1 MPTTNDQRPTLDFSI
16 IGKPTAMIDAAEKT
30 TGAGKYTDD
39 LSVPGMLIG
48 KILHSPYPHARIK
61 QIDTTR
67 AQKVEGVVAVVV
79 GQDAPKTY
87 GILPVGHDEYP
98 LALDKV
104 RYVGDNVACVVATS
118 EAIAEKAL
126 ELIDVDYEVLPAY
139 FDPEESMKAT
149 SNLIHDNKPNNLEKD
164 YHHVFG
170 DPEKG
175 FADADHVAAAR
186 FIANEVTHAAMEP
199 HSTLASFEID
209 PHTGKPGRLT
219 VWSSTQVPYYLQH
232 KLSLVLEMPMQQIR
246 VIKPLVGGGFG
257 GKSEVIPIEIIAAV
271 AARKA
276 QAPVKV
282 TYTREEVFWAHRGRP
297 RTIIDLKTG
306 VTNDGRIT
314 AVKARVVQDGGGYC
328 SYGVVT
334 ILYSGALL
342 GALYDIPNIQ
352 YDGYRVLTNKPACG
366 AMRGHG
372 TVNVRFAFESQ
383 LDELAAKIDMDPAEI
398 RRRNLLQPPCITV
411 NGLRVQSY
419 GLPECIDKT
428 VERSGWKERKGK
440 LPKGRGLG
448 IACSHYVS
456 GAANS
461 IIRSDMPHSTVN
473 IKIDRDGGVVVYTG
487 ASEIGQGSDTM
498 TAQIAAEVLGCS
510 LSRVRVVAAD
520 TDLTPIDIGSYS
532 SRVTFMAGNATLR
545 AAAEV
550 KKLIAAAAAKKM
562 NCVAEDLVF
571 QADLVS
577 KSRATDQESRG
588 DSRLRLSSPCEVGPG
603 GSLSTTS
610 DEREGKPL
618 SGQTP
623 PGPDSRG
630 RPSPHELPT
639 VSGRVE
645 GQILR
650 GSLQQKRKDEG
661 PKDQLTFE
669 EAVVAAIDFQGALT
683 GTGSYAPPLEARG
696 GKHKGGGVGPS
707 PAYSYSAQV
716 AEVSVDEETGEVTVH
731 KVWAAHDCGRAL
743 NPVSVEGQIIG
754 SVWMGMGQALTEEMI
769 WKDGMLMN
777 PGLLEYRSPS
787 SVESPDVEPI
797 IVESVDPEGPF
808 GAKECSEGSLAATIP
823 AIGNAIYDAVGV
835 RLHESPFTPERVLA
849 ALRARK
855 KAKEIRMTEGVD
867 PTSPERFRE
876 HGGSLWFKGKGPE
889 RHELDPSRT
898 QVHSGGAD

>member
-1 MPTTNDQRPTLDFSI
+1 MSDFSI
-16 IGKPTAMIDAAEKT
+16 IGKATAMVDAAEKT
-30 TGAGKYTDD
+30 TGGGKYTDD
-39 LSVPGMLIG
+39 LSVPGMLVG

-61 QIDTTR
+61 LIDTSR
-67 AQKVEGVVAVVV
+67 AEKFGGVVAVVV
-79 GQDAPKTY
+79 GKDAPNPY
-87 GILPVGHDEYP
+87 GILPVGHDEHA

-104 RYVGDNVACVVATS
+104 RYVGDNVACVVAVS
-118 EAIAEKAL
+118 EAVAEKGL
-126 ELIDVDYEVLPAY
+126 ELIEVEYEVLPAY
-139 FDPEESMKAT
+139 FDPEESMKVQT
-149 SNLIHDNKPNNLEKD
+149 DLIHDNKPGNLEKD

-170 DPEKG
+170 DPDKG
-175 FADADHVAAAR
+175 FAESDHIAEAR

-199 HSTLASFEID
+199 HSTLASFELD
-209 PHTGKPGRLT
+209 PHTGKLGRLT
-219 VWSSTQVPYYLQH
+219 LWSSTQVPYYLQH
-232 KLSLVLEMPMQQIR
+232 KLSLVLEMPMAQIR

-257 GKSEVIPIEIIAAV
+257 GKSEVIPLEIIAAV

-276 QAPVKV
+276 KAPVKI

-306 VTNDGRIT
+306 IKNDGAIT
-314 AVKARVVQDGGGYC
+314 AVKARVVQDGGAYC

-383 LDELAAKIDMDPAEI
+383 LDELAAKVGMDPAKI
-398 RRRNLLQPPCITV
+398 RLRNLLKPPCITV

-419 GLPECIDKT
+419 GLPECIEKT
-428 VERSGWKERKGK
+428 VERSGWKERRGK

-510 LSRVRVVAAD
+510 LSRVRVIAAD

-545 AAAEV
+545 AAADV
-550 KKLIAAAAAKKM
+550 KKGIAAAAARKM
-562 NCVAEDLVF
+562 NCGAEDLVF
-571 QADLVS
+571 RDDLVFKRGS
-577 KSRATDQESRG
+577 VPPVAKDQTE
-588 DSRLRLSSPCEVGPG
+588 EVEVKQAGA
-603 GSLSTTS
+603 S
-610 DEREGKPL
+610 
-618 SGQTP
+618 
-623 PGPDSRG
+623 
-630 RPSPHELPT
+630 
-639 VSGRVE
+639 VSGHVE

-650 GSLQQKRKDEG
+650 GSLQQKRKEEG
-661 PKDQLTFE
+661 PKEWMTFE
-669 EAVVAAIDFQGALT
+669 EAVVAAIDFHGALT
-683 GTGSYAPPLEARG
+683 GTGSYAPPPDARG

-716 AEVSVDEETGEVTVH
+716 AEVSVDEDTGEVTVH

-743 NPVSVEGQIIG
+743 NPVAVEGQIIG

-777 PGLLEYRSPS
+777 AGMLEYRSPS
-787 SVESPDVEPI
+787 AVESPEVEPI

-823 AIGNAIYDAVGV
+823 AISNAIFDAVGV

-849 ALRARK
+849 ALRGK
-855 KAKEIRMTEGVD
+855 KSAKSLNLTEGVD
-867 PTSPERFRE
+867 PTSPAHFRE
-876 HGGSLWFKGKGPE
+876 HGGSLCFKGRGPQ
-889 RHELDPSRT
+889 RHALDPARRDAS
-898 QVHSGGAD
+898 SMMGGAH

>member
-1 MPTTNDQRPTLDFSI
+1 MSERFSI
-16 IGKPTAMIDAAEKT
+16 IGKPLAMIDAAGKT

-39 LSVPGMLIG
+39 LSVPGMLVG
-48 KILHSPYPHARIK
+48 KILHSPHPHARIK
-61 QIDTTR
+61 RIDTGR
-67 AQKVEGVVAVVV
+67 AENLDGVVCVVV
-79 GQDAPKTY
+79 GSDAPNPY
-87 GILPVGHDEYP
+87 GILPVGHDEHA
-98 LALDKV
+98 LAIDKV
-104 RYVGDNVACVVATS
+104 RYVGDNVACVAAED
-118 EAIAEKAL
+118 EAAAERAL
-126 ELIDVDYEVLPAY
+126 ELIDVEYELLPAY
-139 FDPEESMKAT
+139 FDPEESMKAERD
-149 SNLIHDNKPNNLEKD
+149 LIHDNKPHNLEKD
-164 YHHVFG
+164 YHHAFG

-175 FADADHVAAAR
+175 FAEADHIEEAR

-209 PHTGKPGRLT
+209 SQTGRPGRLT

-232 KLSLVLEMPMQQIR
+232 KLSLVLDMPMSQIR

-257 GKSEVIPIEIIAAV
+257 GKSEVIPLEIIAAV

-276 QAPVKV
+276 QRPVKI

-297 RTIIDLKTG
+297 RTIIDLKAG
-306 VTNDGRIT
+306 VKNDGRIT

-383 LDELAAKIDMDPAEI
+383 LDELAAKLKIDPAEI

-419 GLPECIDKT
+419 GLPECIEKVVD
-428 VERSGWKERKGK
+428 RSGWNERKGK
-440 LPKGRGLG
+440 MPKGRGLG
-448 IACSHYVS
+448 VACSHYVS

-510 LSRVRVVAAD
+510 LSRVKVIAAD

-545 AAAEV
+545 AAEAV
-550 KKLIAAAAAKKM
+550 KKQIAAAAAKKM
-562 NCVAEDLVF
+562 CCTPQELVF
-571 QADLVS
+571 SNDLVS
-577 KSRATDQESRG
+577 NKRLERARPFSGSVRDG
-588 DSRLRLSSPCEVGPG
+588 DGVDSRSV
-603 GSLSTTS
+603 
-610 DEREGKPL
+610 
-618 SGQTP
+618 
-623 PGPDSRG
+623 
-630 RPSPHELPT
+630 T

-645 GQILR
+645 NQILR
-650 GSLQQKRKDEG
+650 GSLQQKRKEDDA
-661 PKDQLTFE
+661 PKTSMSFE
-669 EAVVAAIDFQGALT
+669 EAVVATIDFHGALT
-683 GTGSYAPPLEARG
+683 GTGSYAPPPEARG
-696 GKHKGGGVGPS
+696 GKHKGAGVGPS

-716 AEVSVDEETGEVTVH
+716 AEVSVDEDTGEVTVH

-743 NPVSVEGQIIG
+743 NPVAVEGQVIG

-769 WKDGMLMN
+769 WKDGLLMN

-787 SVESPDVEPI
+787 SAESPEVEAM
-797 IVESVDPEGPF
+797 IVESIDPEGPF
-808 GAKECSEGSLAATIP
+808 GAKECSEGALAATIP
-823 AIGNAIYDAVGV
+823 AISNAIYDAVGI

-849 ALRARK
+849 ALRSKRNA
-855 KAKEIRMTEGVD
+855 KALNLTEGVD
-867 PTSPERFRE
+867 PTAPKKFRE
-876 HGGSLWFKGKGPE
+876 HGGSLWFKGKGAQ
-889 RHELDPSRT
+889 RHQLDRT
-898 QVHSGGAD
+898 KA

>member
-1 MPTTNDQRPTLDFSI
+1 MNRDFSI
-16 IGKPTAMIDAAEKT
+16 IGKPTAMIDAAGKT
-30 TGAGKYTDD
+30 TGSGKYTDD
-39 LSVPGMLIG
+39 LSLPGMLVG

-61 QIDTTR
+61 RIDTTR
-67 AQKVEGVVAVVV
+67 AEKVDGGVAVVV
-79 GQDAPKTY
+79 GQDAPNPY
-87 GILPVGHDEYP
+87 GILPVGHDEHA
-98 LALDKV
+98 LAIDKV
-104 RYVGDNVACVVATS
+104 RYVGDNVACVVAVS
-118 EAIAEKAL
+118 ESIAEKAL
-126 ELIDVDYEVLPAY
+126 EQIDVEYEVLPAY
-139 FDPEESMKAT
+139 FDPEESMQAQT
-149 SNLIHDNKPNNLEKD
+149 DLIHDNKPGNLEKD
-164 YHHVFG
+164 YHHAFG
-170 DPEKG
+170 DPDGG
-175 FADADHVAAAR
+175 FAQADHIAAAR

-209 PHTGKPGRLT
+209 PHTGHPGRLT

-232 KLSLVLEMPMQQIR
+232 KLSLVLEIPMSQIR

-257 GKSEVIPIEIIAAV
+257 GKSEVIPLEIIAAV

-276 QAPVKV
+276 QAPVKI

-306 VTNDGRIT
+306 ITNDGRIT
-314 AVKARVVQDGGGYC
+314 AVKARVVQDGGAYC

-383 LDELAAKIDMDPAEI
+383 LDELAARIAMDPAEI
-398 RRRNLLQPPCITV
+398 RQRNLLKAPCITV

-419 GLPECIDKT
+419 GLPECIEKT
-428 VERSGWKERKGK
+428 VERSAWKKRRGK
-440 LPKGRGLG
+440 LPRGRGLG

-510 LSRVRVVAAD
+510 LSRVRVIAAD

-545 AAAEV
+545 AAEEV

-562 NCVAEDLVF
+562 GCQPEHLIFGNDEI
-571 QADLVS
+571 
-577 KSRATDQESRG
+577 TQEAH
-588 DSRLRLSSPCEVGPG
+588 VG
-603 GSLSTTS
+603 TTTPS
-610 DEREGKPL
+610 AG
-618 SGQTP
+618 SGQAL
-623 PGPDSRG
+623 G
-630 RPSPHELPT
+630 RPAEQSAAAS

-661 PKDQLTFE
+661 PKDRITFE
-669 EAVVAAIDFQGALT
+669 EAVVAAIDFHGALT
-683 GTGSYAPPLEARG
+683 GTGSYAPPQEARG
-696 GKHKGGGVGPS
+696 GKHKGAGVGPS

-754 SVWMGMGQALTEEMI
+754 SVWMGMGQALTEEMV

-787 SVESPDVEPI
+787 SIESPDVEPI
-797 IVESVDPEGPF
+797 IVESIDPEGPF

-823 AIGNAIYDAVGV
+823 AIANAIYDAVGV

-849 ALRARK
+849 ALRAKRN
-855 KAKEIRMTEGVD
+855 AKSLNLTEGVD
-867 PTSPERFRE
+867 PTAPTRFRE
-876 HGGSLWFKGKGPE
+876 HGGSLCFKGKGPR
-889 RHELDPSRT
+889 RHVLDPARRESVST
-898 QVHSGGAD
+898 PGGAD

>member
-1 MPTTNDQRPTLDFSI
+1 MSGPPTTDHRSPANFSI
-16 IGKPTAMIDAAEKT
+16 IGKPTAMVDAAEKT

-39 LSVPGMLIG
+39 LSVPGMLVG

-61 QIDTTR
+61 NIDTSR
-67 AQKVEGVVAVVV
+67 AEKFEGVVAVAV
-79 GQDAPKTY
+79 GANAPKTY

-104 RYVGDNVACVVATS
+104 RYVGDNVACIVATS

-126 ELIDVDYEVLPAY
+126 ELIEVDYEVLPAY
-139 FDPEESMKAT
+139 FDPEESMKAAAD
-149 SNLIHDNKPNNLEKD
+149 LIHDNKPNNLEKD

-170 DPEKG
+170 DPDKG
-175 FADADHVAAAR
+175 FEEADHVAEAR

-199 HSTLASFEID
+199 HSTLAAFEID

-257 GKSEVIPIEIIAAV
+257 GKSEVIPIEIIAAI

-276 QAPVKV
+276 RAPVKV

-306 VTNDGRIT
+306 VKNDGRIT
-314 AVKARVVQDGGGYC
+314 AVKARVVQDGGAYC

-383 LDELAAKIDMDPAEI
+383 LDELAAKIGVDPAEI

-428 VERSGWKERKGK
+428 VERSGWKDRKGK

-510 LSRVRVVAAD
+510 MSRVRVIAAD

-545 AAAEV
+545 AASEV
-550 KKLIAAAAAKKM
+550 KKLIAAAAARKM
-562 NCVAEDLVF
+562 NCQPDDLVF
-571 QADLVS
+571 RDDVVGKTGGQVGTAAPGTLP
-577 KSRATDQESRG
+577 RAQSRG
-588 DSRLRLSSPCEVGPG
+588 PAEQGLAA
-603 GSLSTTS
+603 
-610 DEREGKPL
+610 
-618 SGQTP
+618 
-623 PGPDSRG
+623 
-630 RPSPHELPT
+630 T

-650 GSLQQKRKDEG
+650 GSLQQKRRDEG
-661 PKDQLTFE
+661 PKDQMTFE
-669 EAVVAAIDFQGALT
+669 EAVVAAIDFHGALT
-683 GTGSYAPPLEARG
+683 GTGSYAPPQEARG
-696 GKHKGGGVGPS
+696 GKHKGAGVGPS

-716 AEVSVDEETGEVTVH
+716 ADVSVDEETGEVTVH

-787 SVESPDVEPI
+787 SVESPDVVPI

-823 AIGNAIYDAVGV
+823 AIANAIYDAVGI

-849 ALRARK
+849 ALRAKK
-855 KAKEIRMTEGVD
+855 KAKTLNLTEGVD
-867 PTSPERFRE
+867 PTSPIRFRE
-876 HGGSLWFKGKGPE
+876 HGGSLCFKGRGPE
-889 RHELDPSRT
+889 RHPLDPSRQET
-898 QVHSGGAD
+898 PAGGAD

>member
-1 MPTTNDQRPTLDFSI
+1 MSDFSI

-39 LSVPGMLIG
+39 LSLPGMLIG
-48 KILHSPYPHARIK
+48 KILHSPYPHARMK
-61 QIDTTR
+61 RIDTSR
-67 AQKVEGVVAVVV
+67 AEKLDGVVTVAV
-79 GQDAPKTY
+79 GTDAPNPF
-87 GILPVGHDEYP
+87 GILPVGHDEHA

-104 RYVGDNVACVVATS
+104 RYVGDNVACVAAVS
-118 EAIAEKAL
+118 ESIAEKAL
-126 ELIDVDYEVLPAY
+126 ELIDVEYELLPAY
-139 FDPEESMKAT
+139 FDPEESMKAEAD
-149 SNLIHDNKPNNLEKD
+149 LIHDHKAHNLEKD

-175 FADADHVAAAR
+175 FAEADHVADAR
-186 FIANEVTHAAMEP
+186 FIAGEVTHAAMEP
-199 HSTLASFEID
+199 HSSLASFEID
-209 PHTGKPGRLT
+209 PHTGKLGRLT
-219 VWSSTQVPYYLQH
+219 IWSSTQVPYYLQH

-257 GKSEVIPIEIIAAV
+257 GKSEVIPLEIIAAV
-271 AARKA
+271 TARKA
-276 QAPVKV
+276 KAPVKI

-306 VTNDGRIT
+306 IKNDGRIT
-314 AVKARVVQDGGGYC
+314 GVKARVVQDGGAYC

-383 LDELAAKIDMDPAEI
+383 LDELAAKAGIDPAEI
-398 RRRNLLQPPCITV
+398 RQRNLLKPPCITV

-419 GLPECIDKT
+419 GLPECIEKT
-428 VERSGWKERKGK
+428 VVRSGWKQRKGK
-440 LPKGRGLG
+440 LAKGCGLG

-498 TAQIAAEVLGCS
+498 TAQIAAEALGCS
-510 LSRVRVVAAD
+510 LARVRVIAAD

-545 AAAEV
+545 AAEAV
-550 KKLIAAAAAKKM
+550 KKQIAGAAAKKM
-562 NCVAEDLVF
+562 NCAAEDLIFRDDTVTRKNGNVG
-571 QADLVS
+571 ADAPV
-577 KSRATDQESRG
+577 RPAEQ
-588 DSRLRLSSPCEVGPG
+588 SSAA
-603 GSLSTTS
+603 
-610 DEREGKPL
+610 
-618 SGQTP
+618 
-623 PGPDSRG
+623 
-630 RPSPHELPT
+630 T
-639 VSGRVE
+639 VSGHVE

-650 GSLQQKRKDEG
+650 GSLQQKRKEEG
-661 PKDQLTFE
+661 PKDRMTFE
-669 EAVVAAIDFQGALT
+669 EAVVAAIDFHGALT

-696 GKHKGGGVGPS
+696 GKHKGAGVGPS

-716 AEVSVDEETGEVTVH
+716 AEVSVDEDTGEVTVH

-754 SVWMGMGQALTEEMI
+754 SVWMGMGQALTEEMV

-777 PGLLEYRSPS
+777 PSLLEYRSPS
-787 SVESPDVEPI
+787 SVESPEIEPI
-797 IVESVDPEGPF
+797 IVESIDPEGPF

-823 AIGNAIYDAVGV
+823 AIANAIYDAVGV

-849 ALRARK
+849 ALRAK
-855 KAKEIRMTEGVD
+855 KNAKSLNLTEGVD
-867 PTSPERFRE
+867 PTAPAKFRE
-876 HGGSLWFKGKGPE
+876 HGGSLWFKGKGPD
-889 RHELDPSRT
+889 RHPLDPPRNESSL
-898 QVHSGGAD
+898 VGGAD

>member
-1 MPTTNDQRPTLDFSI
+1 MSDDFSI
-16 IGKPTAMIDAAEKT
+16 IGRPTAMVDAAEKT

-39 LSVPGMLIG
+39 LSLPGMLIG

-61 QIDTTR
+61 NVDSSR
-67 AQKVEGVVAVVV
+67 AERLEGVIAVVI
-79 GQDAPKTY
+79 GKDAPKTY

-126 ELIDVDYEVLPAY
+126 ELIDADYEVLPAY
-139 FDPEESMKAT
+139 FDPEESMKAE
-149 SNLIHDNKPNNLEKD
+149 SDLIHDHKPHNLEKD

-170 DPEKG
+170 DPDKG
-175 FADADHVAAAR
+175 FAEADEIVEAR

-199 HSTLASFEID
+199 HSTLASFETD

-232 KLSLVLEMPMQQIR
+232 KLSLVLDMPMAQIR

-257 GKSEVIPIEIIAAV
+257 GKSEVIPLEIIAAV

-276 QAPVKV
+276 QAPVKI

-297 RTIIDLKTG
+297 RTIVDLKTG
-306 VTNDGRIT
+306 VKIDGRIT
-314 AVKARVVQDGGGYC
+314 AVKARVVQDGGAYC

-383 LDELAAKIDMDPAEI
+383 LDELAAKLNIDPAEI
-398 RRRNLLQPPCITV
+398 RRRNLLQPPCVTI

-419 GLPECIDKT
+419 GLPECIEKV
-428 VERSGWKERKGK
+428 VERSSWRERKGK
-440 LPKGRGLG
+440 LPQGRGLG

-473 IKIDRDGGVVVYTG
+473 IKIDRDGGVVIYTG

-510 LSRVRVVAAD
+510 LARVKVIAAD

-532 SRVTFMAGNATLR
+532 SRVTFMNGNAALR
-545 AAAEV
+545 AAEDV
-550 KKLIAAAAAKKM
+550 KKKIVAAAAQKM
-562 NCVAEDLVF
+562 NCAVEDVF
-571 QADLVS
+571 MRDDRVWKKGADLKLASLKDLENKAAEKKAAAGSV
-577 KSRATDQESRG
+577 QE
-588 DSRLRLSSPCEVGPG
+588 
-603 GSLSTTS
+603 
-610 DEREGKPL
+610 
-618 SGQTP
+618 
-623 PGPDSRG
+623 
-630 RPSPHELPT
+630 

-645 GQILR
+645 GQTLR
-650 GSLQQKRKDEG
+650 GSLQQKRKEEG
-661 PKDQLTFE
+661 PKDQMSFE
-669 EAVVAAIDFQGALT
+669 EAVVSAIDFSGALS
-683 GTGSYAPPLEARG
+683 GTGSYAPPKEARG
-696 GKHKGGGVGPS
+696 GNFKGAGVGPS

-716 AEVSVDEETGEVTVH
+716 AEVSVDEETGEVKVH

-743 NPVSVEGQIIG
+743 NPVSVEGQVIG
-754 SVWMGMGQALTEEMI
+754 SVWMGLGQAMQEEMI
-769 WKDGMLMN
+769 WKDGLLMN
-777 PGLLEYRSPS
+777 PTMLEYKSPS
-787 SVESPDVEPI
+787 AIESPDVETY

-808 GAKECSEGSLAATIP
+808 GAKEASEGSLAATIP
-823 AIGNAIYDAVGV
+823 AIANAIYDAVGI
-835 RLHESPFTPERVLA
+835 RLREAPFTPERVLA
-849 ALRARK
+849 ALRQKNKEA
-855 KAKEIRMTEGVD
+855 KALEITRGAD
-867 PTSPERFRE
+867 PSSPTTFRE
-876 HGGSLWFKGKGPE
+876 HGGSTWYKGKGPK
-889 RHELDPSRT
+889 RHELDPARRNL
-898 QVHSGGAD
+898 VIE

>member
-1 MPTTNDQRPTLDFSI
+1 MSDFSI
-16 IGKPTAMIDAAEKT
+16 IGKATAMVDAAAKT
-30 TGAGKYTDD
+30 TGGGKYTDD
-39 LSVPGMLIG
+39 LSLPGMLTG

-61 QIDTTR
+61 GIDTSR
-67 AQKVEGVVAVVV
+67 AEKLDGVVAVVI
-79 GQDAPKTY
+79 GKDAPNPY
-87 GILPVGHDEYP
+87 GILPVGHDEHA

-104 RYVGDNVACVVATS
+104 RYVGDNVACVVAVS
-118 EAIAEKAL
+118 GSVAERAL
-126 ELIDVDYEVLPAY
+126 ELIDVDYEVLPSY
-139 FDPEESMKAT
+139 FDPEESMKAQT
-149 SNLIHDNKPNNLEKD
+149 NLIHDNKPGNLEKD

-170 DPEKG
+170 DPDKG
-175 FADADHVAAAR
+175 FAQADHLAEAR
-186 FIANEVTHAAMEP
+186 FLANEVTHAAMEP
-199 HSTLASFEID
+199 HCTLASLELD
-209 PHTGKPGRLT
+209 PHTGKLGRLT

-232 KLSLVLEMPMQQIR
+232 KLSLVLAMPMAQIR

-257 GKSEVIPIEIIAAV
+257 GKSEVIPLEIIAAV

-276 QAPVKV
+276 QAPVKI

-306 VTNDGRIT
+306 IRNDGTIT
-314 AVKARVVQDGGGYC
+314 AVKARVVQDGGAYC

-342 GALYDIPNIQ
+342 GALYDIPNIE

-383 LDELAAKIDMDPAEI
+383 LDELAVKIGLDPAEI
-398 RRRNLLQPPCITV
+398 RRRNLLKPPCITV

-419 GLPECIDKT
+419 GLPECIEKT
-428 VERSGWKERKGK
+428 VERSGWNERRGK
-440 LPKGRGLG
+440 LAKGRGLG

-510 LSRVRVVAAD
+510 LPRVRVIAAD

-545 AAAEV
+545 AAEDV
-550 KKLIAAAAAKKM
+550 KKRIAAAAARKM
-562 NCVAEDLVF
+562 NCAEEALVFRDDLVLKKGTVSPVQKNQSEEVEVT
-571 QADLVS
+571 QAGAS
-577 KSRATDQESRG
+577 
-588 DSRLRLSSPCEVGPG
+588 
-603 GSLSTTS
+603 
-610 DEREGKPL
+610 
-618 SGQTP
+618 
-623 PGPDSRG
+623 
-630 RPSPHELPT
+630 

-650 GSLQQKRKDEG
+650 GSLQQKRKEEG
-661 PKDQLTFE
+661 PKQWMTFE
-669 EAVVAAIDFQGALT
+669 EAVVAAIDFHGALT
-683 GTGSYAPPLEARG
+683 GTGSYAPPPEARG

-716 AEVSVDEETGEVTVH
+716 AEVSVDEDTGQVTVH

-743 NPVSVEGQIIG
+743 NPVAVEGQIIG

-777 PGLLEYRSPS
+777 AGMLEYRSPS
-787 SVESPDVEPI
+787 SVESPEVEPI
-797 IVESVDPEGPF
+797 IVESIDPEGPF

-823 AIGNAIYDAVGV
+823 AISNAIYDAVGV

-849 ALRARK
+849 ALRTK
-855 KAKEIRMTEGVD
+855 KNAKSLNLTEGVD
-867 PTSPERFRE
+867 PTSPVHFRE
-876 HGGSLWFKGKGPE
+876 HGGSLCFKGKGPE
-889 RHELDPSRT
+889 RHRLDPARREASAT
-898 QVHSGGAD
+898 IGGAD

>member
-1 MPTTNDQRPTLDFSI
+1 MSDFSI
-16 IGKPTAMIDAAEKT
+16 IGKSIAMVDAAGKT

-39 LSVPGMLIG
+39 LSLPGMLVG
-48 KILHSPYPHARIK
+48 KILHSPHPHARIMR
-61 QIDTTR
+61 INTR
-67 AQKVEGVVAVVV
+67 GAEKLDGVVAVVV
-79 GQDAPKTY
+79 GSDAPNPY
-87 GILPVGHDEYP
+87 GILPVGHDEHA
-98 LALDKV
+98 LAVDKV
-104 RYVGDNVACVVATS
+104 RYVGDNVACVAAENES
-118 EAIAEKAL
+118 IAEQAL
-126 ELIDVDYEVLPAY
+126 ELVDVEYELLPAY
-139 FDPEESMKAT
+139 FDPEESMKAEHD
-149 SNLIHDNKPNNLEKD
+149 LIHDNKPHNIEKD
-164 YHHVFG
+164 YHHAFG
-170 DPEKG
+170 NPDKG
-175 FADADHVAAAR
+175 FAEADHIEEAR

-199 HSTLASFEID
+199 HSTLASFELD
-209 PHTGKPGRLT
+209 PHTGKLGRLT

-232 KLSLVLEMPMQQIR
+232 KLSLVLEMPMSQIR

-257 GKSEVIPIEIIAAV
+257 GKSEVIPLEIIAAI

-276 QAPVKV
+276 KRPVKI

-297 RTIIDLKTG
+297 RTIIDLKTAAK
-306 VTNDGRIT
+306 TDGRIT
-314 AVKARVVQDGGGYC
+314 AVKARVVQDGGAYC

-383 LDELAAKIDMDPAEI
+383 LDEIAAKLNIDPAEI
-398 RRRNLLQPPCITV
+398 RRRNLLQPPCVTV

-419 GLPECIDKT
+419 GLPECIEKT
-428 VERSGWKERKGK
+428 VERSGWRDRKGK

-448 IACSHYVS
+448 LACSHYVS

-510 LSRVRVVAAD
+510 LARVKVVAAD

-545 AAAEV
+545 AAQEV
-550 KKLIAAAAAKKM
+550 KKQIASAAAKKM
-562 NCVAEDLVF
+562 GCEPEELVFRNDVVSRNGHGSQNPHPVAENATRVGHPGSTQDL
-571 QADLVS
+571 AEKNNLSD
-577 KSRATDQESRG
+577 KSVRPTRSNM
-588 DSRLRLSSPCEVGPG
+588 SPSVI
-603 GSLSTTS
+603 S
-610 DEREGKPL
+610 
-618 SGQTP
+618 
-623 PGPDSRG
+623 
-630 RPSPHELPT
+630 PS

-650 GSLQQKRKDEG
+650 GSLQQKRKEDES
-661 PKDQLTFE
+661 PKDSMSFE
-669 EAVVAAIDFQGALT
+669 EAVVAAIDFHGALT
-683 GTGSYAPPLEARG
+683 GTGSYAPPPEARG

-716 AEVSVDEETGEVTVH
+716 AEVSVDDDTGEVTVH

-743 NPVSVEGQIIG
+743 NPVAVEGQVIG

-769 WKDGMLMN
+769 WKGGLLMN

-787 SVESPDVEPI
+787 SIESPEVEVILVESI
-797 IVESVDPEGPF
+797 DPEGPF
-808 GAKECSEGSLAATIP
+808 GAKECSEGALAATIP
-823 AIGNAIYDAVGV
+823 AISNAIYDAVGI

-849 ALRARK
+849 ALRVKRN
-855 KAKEIRMTEGVD
+855 AKPLNLTEGVD
-867 PTSPERFRE
+867 PTSPDRFRE
-876 HGGSLWFKGKGPE
+876 HGGAVWFKGKGAE
-889 RHELDPSRT
+889 RVGRPSA
-898 QVHSGGAD
+898 GEADL

>member
-1 MPTTNDQRPTLDFSI
+1 MNNGFTI

-30 TGAGKYTDD
+30 TGGGKYADD
-39 LSVPGMLIG
+39 ISVPGMLVG

-61 QIDTTR
+61 SIDIHR
-67 AQKVEGVVAVVV
+67 AEHLEGVVTVAI
-79 GQDAPKTY
+79 GKDAPNPF
-87 GILPVGHDEYP
+87 GILPVGHDEHA

-104 RYVGDNVACVVATS
+104 RYVGDNVACVVAVS

-126 ELIDVDYEVLPAY
+126 ELIDVEYELLPAY
-139 FDPEESMKAT
+139 FDPEESMKAET
-149 SNLIHDNKPNNLEKD
+149 DLIHDHKLHNLEKD

-170 DPEKG
+170 NPDQG
-175 FADADHVAAAR
+175 FAEADQVAEAR

-199 HSTLASFEID
+199 HCTLASFELD
-209 PHTGKPGRLT
+209 PHTGTMGRLT

-257 GKSEVIPIEIIAAV
+257 GKSEVIPIEIIAAI

-276 QAPVKV
+276 KAPVKI

-306 VTNDGRIT
+306 IKNDGRIT
-314 AVKARVVQDGGGYC
+314 AVKARVVQDGGAYC

-383 LDELAAKIDMDPAEI
+383 LDELALKIGMDPAII
-398 RRRNLLQPPCITV
+398 RQQNLLTPPCITV

-419 GLPECIDKT
+419 GLPECIEKT
-428 VERSGWKERKGK
+428 VERSGWKQRKGK
-440 LPKGRGLG
+440 LAKGRGLG

-487 ASEIGQGSDTM
+487 ASDIGQGSDTM

-510 LSRVRVVAAD
+510 ISRVRVIAAD

-532 SRVTFMAGNATLR
+532 SRVTFMSGNATLR
-545 AAAEV
+545 AAEEV
-550 KKLIAAAAAKKM
+550 RKRIAAAAAKKM
-562 NCVAEDLVF
+562 NCVFEDLIFREDLVYKKGSV
-571 QADLVS
+571 APAA
-577 KSRATDQESRG
+577 KKDQIEEA
-588 DSRLRLSSPCEVGPG
+588 EV
-603 GSLSTTS
+603 TQ
-610 DEREGKPL
+610 
-618 SGQTP
+618 SGA
-623 PGPDSRG
+623 S
-630 RPSPHELPT
+630 

-650 GSLQQKRKDEG
+650 GSLQQKRKEEG
-661 PKDQLTFE
+661 PKEWMTFE
-669 EAVVAAIDFQGALT
+669 EAVVAAIDFHGALT
-683 GTGSYAPPLEARG
+683 GTGSYAPPPEARG

-754 SVWMGMGQALTEEMI
+754 SVWMGMGQALTEEMV

-787 SVESPDVEPI
+787 SVESPDIEPI
-797 IVESVDPEGPF
+797 IVESIDPEGPF

-823 AIGNAIYDAVGV
+823 AIANAIYDAVGV

-849 ALRARK
+849 ALRARRQE
-855 KAKEIRMTEGVD
+855 KALNLTEGVD
-867 PTSPERFRE
+867 PRSPSRFRE
-876 HGGSLWFKGKGPE
+876 HGGALCFKSKGPA
-889 RHELDPSRT
+889 RHALDPARCENSAPA
-898 QVHSGGAD
+898 GGAD

>member
-1 MPTTNDQRPTLDFSI
+1 MPNDDRPATNDFSI
-16 IGKPTAMIDAAEKT
+16 IGKPIAMIDAAGKT

-39 LSVPGMLIG
+39 LSLPGMLYG
-48 KILHSPYPHARIK
+48 KILHSPHPHARIK
-61 QIDTTR
+61 RIDTSR
-67 AQKVEGVVAVVV
+67 AAKLEGVVAVVT
-79 GQDAPKTY
+79 GKDAPNPF
-87 GILPVGHDEYP
+87 GILPVGHDEHA

-104 RYVGDNVACVVATS
+104 RYVGDNGACVAAVT

-126 ELIDVDYEVLPAY
+126 ELIDVDYELLPAY
-139 FDPEESMKAT
+139 FDPEESMKVERD
-149 SNLIHDNKPNNLEKD
+149 LIHDNKPNNLEKD

-170 DPEKG
+170 DPDQA
-175 FADADHVAAAR
+175 FAEADYVAEGR
-186 FIANEVTHAAMEP
+186 FLANEVTHAAMEP
-199 HSTLASFEID
+199 HSTLASFELD
-209 PHTGKPGRLT
+209 PHTGNLGRLT

-232 KLSLVLEMPMQQIR
+232 KLSLVLEMPMSQIR

-257 GKSEVIPIEIIAAV
+257 GKSEVIPVEIIAGIAAR
-271 AARKA
+271 AARK
-276 QAPVKV
+276 PVKI

-306 VTNDGRIT
+306 VKNDGRIT
-314 AVKARVVQDGGGYC
+314 AVKARVVQDGGAYC

-383 LDELAAKIDMDPAEI
+383 LDEIAAKLNIDTAEI
-398 RRRNLLQPPCITV
+398 RRRNLLQPPCVTI
-411 NGLRVQSY
+411 NGLRVLSY
-419 GLPECIDKT
+419 GLPECIDQIVT
-428 VERSGWKERKGK
+428 RSKWNERKGK

-473 IKIDRDGGVVVYTG
+473 IKIDRDGGVVIYTG
-487 ASEIGQGSDTM
+487 ASDIGQGSDTM
-498 TAQIAAEVLGCS
+498 VAQIAAETLGCA
-510 LSRVRVVAAD
+510 LNRVKVIAAD

-532 SRVTFMAGNATLR
+532 SRVTFMNGNATLR
-545 AAAEV
+545 AAEQV
-550 KKLIAAAAAKKM
+550 KKQIAAAAASKM
-562 NCVAEDLVF
+562 NCAPEDVVF
-571 QADLVS
+571 
-577 KSRATDQESRG
+577 RNDQVTCR
-588 DSRLRLSSPCEVGPG
+588 D
-603 GSLSTTS
+603 GSLTRPGRAQPASS
-610 DEREGKPL
+610 AG
-618 SGQTP
+618 SG
-623 PGPDSRG
+623 
-630 RPSPHELPT
+630 PT

-661 PKDQLTFE
+661 PKDAMTFE
-669 EAVVAAIDFQGALT
+669 EAVVAAIDFHGALT
-683 GTGSYAPPLEARG
+683 GTGSYAPSAEARG
-696 GKHKGGGVGPS
+696 GKYKGAGVGPS

-716 AEVSVDEETGEVTVH
+716 AEVTVDEDTGEVTVH

-754 SVWMGMGQALTEEMI
+754 SVWMGMGQALTEEMV
-769 WKDGMLMN
+769 WKDGLLMN

-787 SVESPDVEPI
+787 SVESPEVEPI
-797 IVESVDPEGPF
+797 IVESIDPEGPF

-823 AIGNAIYDAVGV
+823 AIANAIYDAVGI
-835 RLHESPFTPERVLA
+835 RLREAPFTPERVLA
-849 ALRARK
+849 ALRAK
-855 KAKEIRMTEGVD
+855 KNAKPLNLTEGVD
-867 PTSPERFRE
+867 PTAPTKFRE
-876 HGGSLWFKGKGPE
+876 HGGALWFKGKGPE
-889 RHELDPSRT
+889 RHVEDPSRK
-898 QVHSGGAD
+898 ADNL

>member
-1 MPTTNDQRPTLDFSI
+1 MSNDFSI
-16 IGKPTAMIDAAEKT
+16 IGKATAMIDAAEKT

-39 LSVPGMLIG
+39 LSVPGMLVG

-61 QIDTTR
+61 RIDSSR
-67 AQKVEGVVAVVV
+67 AEKIEGVVAVVV
-79 GQDAPKTY
+79 GKDAPNPY
-87 GILPVGHDEYP
+87 GILPVGHDEYA

-104 RYVGDNVACVVATS
+104 RYVGDNIACVVATS

-126 ELIDVDYEVLPAY
+126 ELIDVEYELLPAY
-139 FDPEESMKAT
+139 FDPEESMKAQT
-149 SNLIHDNKPNNLEKD
+149 HLIHDNKPNNLEKD

-170 DPEKG
+170 DPDKG
-175 FADADHVAAAR
+175 FAEADEIAEAR

-199 HSTLASFEID
+199 HSTLASFEVD
-209 PHTGKPGRLT
+209 PHTGQPGRLT

-232 KLSLVLEMPMQQIR
+232 KLSLVLEMPMAQIR

-257 GKSEVIPIEIIAAV
+257 GKSEVIPLEIIAAI

-276 QAPVKV
+276 QAPVKI

-306 VTNDGRIT
+306 VKEDGRIT
-314 AVKARVVQDGGGYC
+314 AVKARVVQDGGAYC

-352 YDGYRVLTNKPACG
+352 YDGYRVLTNKPVCG

-383 LDELAAKIDMDPAEI
+383 LDELALKIGMDPAEI
-398 RRRNLLQPPCITV
+398 RQRNLLQSPCITV

-419 GLPECIDKT
+419 GLPECIEKT

-440 LPKGRGLG
+440 LAKGRGLG

-510 LSRVRVVAAD
+510 LGRVRVIAAD

-545 AAAEV
+545 AATEV

-562 NCVAEDLVF
+562 NCTPEDLIFRDDVAF
-571 QADLVS
+571 KKGNAAPAAIKDQAP
-577 KSRATDQESRG
+577 E
-588 DSRLRLSSPCEVGPG
+588 EVTQAGA
-603 GSLSTTS
+603 S
-610 DEREGKPL
+610 
-618 SGQTP
+618 
-623 PGPDSRG
+623 
-630 RPSPHELPT
+630 
-639 VSGRVE
+639 VSGRVV

-650 GSLQQKRKDEG
+650 GSLQQKRKEEG
-661 PKDQLTFE
+661 PKDWMTFE
-669 EAVVAAIDFQGALT
+669 EAVVAAIDFHGALT
-683 GTGSYAPPLEARG
+683 GTGSYAPPQEARG
-696 GKHKGGGVGPS
+696 GKHKGAGVGPS

-716 AEVSVDEETGEVTVH
+716 AEVSVDEETGEVIVH

-754 SVWMGMGQALTEEMI
+754 SVWMGMGQALTEEMV

-787 SVESPDVEPI
+787 SVESPEVEPI

-823 AIGNAIYDAVGV
+823 AIANAIYDAVGV
-835 RLHESPFTPERVLA
+835 RLHEAPFTPERVLA
-849 ALRARK
+849 ALRAK
-855 KAKEIRMTEGVD
+855 KNAKALNLTEGVD
-867 PTSPERFRE
+867 PTAPARLRE
-876 HGGSLWFKGKGPE
+876 HGGSLCFRGKGPE
-889 RHELDPSRT
+889 RHALDPSRRE
-898 QVHSGGAD
+898 VSAGGAD

>member
-1 MPTTNDQRPTLDFSI
+1 MNTFSI

-30 TGAGKYTDD
+30 TGVGKYTDD

-61 QIDTTR
+61 RIDTSR
-67 AQKVEGVVAVVV
+67 AEALDGVVAVVI
-79 GQDAPKTY
+79 GKDAPNPY

-104 RYVGDNVACVVATS
+104 RYVGDNVACVAAVS

-126 ELIDVDYEVLPAY
+126 ELIDVEYELLPAY
-139 FDPEESMKAT
+139 FDPEESMKAQT
-149 SNLIHDNKPNNLEKD
+149 DLIHDNKPGNLEKD
-164 YHHVFG
+164 YHHAFG
-170 DPEKG
+170 DPDKG
-175 FADADHVAAAR
+175 FAEADQVAEAR

-199 HSTLASFEID
+199 HSTLASFELD
-209 PHTGKPGRLT
+209 PHTGKLGRLT

-232 KLSLVLEMPMQQIR
+232 KLSLVLEMPMAQIR

-257 GKSEVIPIEIIAAV
+257 GKSEVIPLEIIAAV

-276 QAPVKV
+276 QAPVKI

-306 VTNDGRIT
+306 VKNDGRIT
-314 AVKARVVQDGGGYC
+314 SVKARVVQDGGAYC

-383 LDELAAKIDMDPAEI
+383 LDELAAKIGMDPAEI
-398 RRRNLLQPPCITV
+398 RQRNLLKAPCITV

-419 GLPECIDKT
+419 GLPECIAKT
-428 VERSGWKERKGK
+428 VERSGWKQRKGK

-498 TAQIAAEVLGCS
+498 TAQVAAEVLGCS
-510 LSRVRVVAAD
+510 LGRVRVIAAD

-545 AAAEV
+545 SAEDV
-550 KKLIAAAAAKKM
+550 KKRIAAAAAKKM
-562 NCVAEDLVF
+562 NCTAEELTFRDDLVF
-571 QADLVS
+571 KKGSTQPVVKRDQDEEAEVTQAGAS
-577 KSRATDQESRG
+577 
-588 DSRLRLSSPCEVGPG
+588 
-603 GSLSTTS
+603 
-610 DEREGKPL
+610 
-618 SGQTP
+618 
-623 PGPDSRG
+623 
-630 RPSPHELPT
+630 

-650 GSLQQKRKDEG
+650 GSLQQKRKEEG
-661 PKDQLTFE
+661 PKEWMTFE
-669 EAVVAAIDFQGALT
+669 EAVVAAIDFHGALT
-683 GTGSYAPPLEARG
+683 GTGSYAPPPEARG

-716 AEVSVDEETGEVTVH
+716 AEVSVDEDTGEVIVH

-754 SVWMGMGQALTEEMI
+754 SVWMGMGQALTEEMV

-777 PGLLEYRSPS
+777 AGMLEYRSPS
-787 SVESPDVEPI
+787 SAESPEIEPI
-797 IVESVDPEGPF
+797 IVESIDPEGPF

-823 AIGNAIYDAVGV
+823 AISNAIYDAVGV

-849 ALRARK
+849 ALRSKRK
-855 KAKEIRMTEGVD
+855 DKALNLTEGVD
-867 PTSPERFRE
+867 PTAPTRFRE
-876 HGGSLWFKGKGPE
+876 HGGSLCFKGKGPE
-889 RHELDPSRT
+889 RHALDPSRREA
-898 QVHSGGAD
+898 SASPGGAD

>member
-1 MPTTNDQRPTLDFSI
+1 MNNGFSI

-30 TGAGKYTDD
+30 TGGGKYADD

-61 QIDTTR
+61 NIDTRR
-67 AQKVEGVVAVVV
+67 AEKLDGVVTVAV
-79 GQDAPKTY
+79 GTDAPNPF
-87 GILPVGHDEYP
+87 GILPVGHDEHA

-104 RYVGDNVACVVATS
+104 RYVGDNVACVVAIS
-118 EAIAEKAL
+118 EAIAEQAL
-126 ELIDVDYEVLPAY
+126 ELIDVEYEVLPAY
-139 FDPEESMKAT
+139 FDPEESMKAERD
-149 SNLIHDNKPNNLEKD
+149 LIHDHKAHNIEKD
-164 YHHVFG
+164 YHHAFG
-170 DPEKG
+170 DPDQG
-175 FADADHVAAAR
+175 FAEADVICEAR
-186 FIANEVTHAAMEP
+186 FLANEVTHAAMEP
-199 HSTLASFEID
+199 HCTLASFELD
-209 PHTGKPGRLT
+209 PHSGKLGRLT

-257 GKSEVIPIEIIAAV
+257 GKSEVIPIEIIAAI

-276 QAPVKV
+276 KAPVKI

-297 RTIIDLKTG
+297 RTIVDLKTG
-306 VTNDGRIT
+306 VKRDGRIT
-314 AVKARVVQDGGGYC
+314 AVKARVVQDGGAYC

-352 YDGYRVLTNKPACG
+352 YDGFRVLTNKPACG

-383 LDELAAKIDMDPAEI
+383 LDELAEKIGMDPAEI
-398 RRRNLLQPPCITV
+398 RQQNLLKPPCITV

-419 GLPECIDKT
+419 GLPECIEKT
-428 VERSGWKERKGK
+428 VERSEWKQRKGK
-440 LPKGRGLG
+440 LPRGRGLG

-473 IKIDRDGGVVVYTG
+473 VKIDRDGGVVVYTG
-487 ASEIGQGSDTM
+487 ASDIGQGSDTM
-498 TAQIAAEVLGCS
+498 VAQIAAEVLGCS
-510 LSRVRVVAAD
+510 LERVRVIAAD

-532 SRVTFMAGNATLR
+532 SRVTFMNGNATLR
-545 AAAEV
+545 AAEEV
-550 KKLIAAAAAKKM
+550 KKRIAAAAAKKM
-562 NCVAEDLVF
+562 NCAADELVF
-571 QADLVS
+571 REDVVFKEAS
-577 KSRATDQESRG
+577 GPPAATKNQLEEA
-588 DSRLRLSSPCEVGPG
+588 EV
-603 GSLSTTS
+603 TQ
-610 DEREGKPL
+610 
-618 SGQTP
+618 SGA
-623 PGPDSRG
+623 S
-630 RPSPHELPT
+630 

-650 GSLQQKRKDEG
+650 GSLQQKRKEEG
-661 PKDQLTFE
+661 PKDWMTFE
-669 EAVVAAIDFQGALT
+669 EAVVAAIDFHGALT
-683 GTGSYAPPLEARG
+683 GTGSYAPPPEARG

-754 SVWMGMGQALTEEMI
+754 SVWMGMGQALTEEMV

-777 PGLLEYRSPS
+777 GGLLEYRSPS
-787 SVESPDVEPI
+787 SIESPAIDPI

-823 AIGNAIYDAVGV
+823 AISNGIYDAVGI

-849 ALRARK
+849 ALRAK
-855 KAKEIRMTEGVD
+855 KKEKALNLTEGVD
-867 PTSPERFRE
+867 PTAPMRFRE

-889 RHELDPSRT
+889 RHALDPARCENPA
-898 QVHSGGAD
+898 GGGD

>member
-1 MPTTNDQRPTLDFSI
+1 MSSEFAV
-16 IGKPTAMIDAAEKT
+16 IGKPTAMVDAAEKT
-30 TGAGKYTDD
+30 TGSGKYTDD
-39 LSVPGMLIG
+39 LSLPGMLVG

-61 QIDTTR
+61 AIDKSK
-67 AQKVEGVVAVVV
+67 AEKLEGVVAVAV
-79 GQDAPKTY
+79 GKDAPKTY

-118 EAIAEKAL
+118 EAIAERAL
-126 ELIDVDYEVLPAY
+126 ELIDVDYEVLPGY
-139 FDPEESMKAT
+139 FDPEESMKAE
-149 SNLIHDNKPNNLEKD
+149 SDLIHDHKPNNIEKD

-175 FADADHVAAAR
+175 FTEADQIAEAR
-186 FIANEVTHAAMEP
+186 FISNEVTHAAMEP

-232 KLSLVLEMPMQQIR
+232 KLSLVLEMPMAQIR

-257 GKSEVIPIEIIAAV
+257 GKSEVIPLEIIAAI

-276 QAPVKV
+276 QAPVKI

-306 VTNDGRIT
+306 VKKDGRIT
-314 AVKARVVQDGGGYC
+314 AVKARVVQDGGAYC

-352 YDGYRVLTNKPACG
+352 FDGYRVLTNKPACG

-383 LDELAAKIDMDPAEI
+383 LDELASAIGMDAAEI
-398 RRRNLLQPPCITV
+398 RRRNLLKPPCITV

-419 GLPECIDKT
+419 GLPECIEKT

-440 LPKGRGLG
+440 LAKGRGLG

-473 IKIDRDGGVVVYTG
+473 IKIDRDGGVIVYTG

-498 TAQIAAEVLGCS
+498 TAQVAAETLGCS

-562 NCVAEDLVF
+562 SCDPGDVVIRD
-571 QADLVS
+571 DRVS
-577 KSRATDQESRG
+577 REARVDTDTVVRPAQEGSATS
-588 DSRLRLSSPCEVGPG
+588 
-603 GSLSTTS
+603 
-610 DEREGKPL
+610 
-618 SGQTP
+618 
-623 PGPDSRG
+623 
-630 RPSPHELPT
+630 

-650 GSLQQKRKDEG
+650 GSLQQKRKEEG
-661 PKDQLTFE
+661 PKDSMTFE
-669 EAVVAAIDFQGALT
+669 EAVVAAIDFHGALT
-683 GTGSYAPPLEARG
+683 GTGSYAPPAEARG
-696 GKHKGGGVGPS
+696 GKHKGAGVGPS

-754 SVWMGMGQALTEEMI
+754 SVWMGMGQALTEEMV

-787 SVESPDVEPI
+787 SVESPEVEPI

-823 AIGNAIYDAVGV
+823 AIANAIYDAVGV

-849 ALRARK
+849 ALRAK
-855 KAKEIRMTEGVD
+855 EKAKTLNLTEGID
-867 PTSPERFRE
+867 PTAPTRFRE

-889 RHELDPSRT
+889 RHPLDPSR
-898 QVHSGGAD
+898 QAEAPVGGAD

>member
-1 MPTTNDQRPTLDFSI
+1 MTDFSI
-16 IGKPTAMIDAAEKT
+16 IGKPTAMVDAAEKT

-39 LSVPGMLIG
+39 LSVPGMLVG

-61 QIDTTR
+61 RIDTSR
-67 AQKVEGVVAVVV
+67 AEQLEGVVAVVV
-79 GQDAPKTY
+79 GKDAPNPY
-87 GILPVGHDEYP
+87 GILPVGHDEHA

-104 RYVGDNVACVVATS
+104 RYVGDNVACVVAIS
-118 EAIAEKAL
+118 EAVAEQAL
-126 ELIDVDYEVLPAY
+126 ELIDVDYEILPAY

-149 SNLIHDNKPNNLEKD
+149 SDLIHDNKPNNLEKD

-170 DPEKG
+170 DPDRG
-175 FADADHVAAAR
+175 FAEADHVAEAR

-199 HSTLASFEID
+199 HSSLAAFEID
-209 PHTGKPGRLT
+209 PRTGKPGRLT

-232 KLSLVLEMPMQQIR
+232 KLSLVLEVPMAQIR

-257 GKSEVIPIEIIAAV
+257 GKSEVIPVEIIAAV

-276 QAPVKV
+276 QAPVKI

-306 VTNDGRIT
+306 VKNDGHIT
-314 AVKARVVQDGGGYC
+314 AVKARVVQDGGAYC

-383 LDELAAKIDMDPAEI
+383 LDELASKIEMDPAEI
-398 RRRNLLQPPCITV
+398 RQRNLLRPPCVTV

-419 GLPECIDKT
+419 GLPECIEKT
-428 VERSGWKERKGK
+428 VARSGWNERKGK

-510 LSRVRVVAAD
+510 LSRVRVIAAD

-545 AAAEV
+545 AANEV

-562 NCVAEDLVF
+562 NCQPDDLVF
-571 QADLVS
+571 RDDV
-577 KSRATDQESRG
+577 
-588 DSRLRLSSPCEVGPG
+588 VGK
-603 GSLSTTS
+603 
-610 DEREGKPL
+610 REGYV
-618 SGQTP
+618 GTAAI
-623 PGPDSRG
+623 G
-630 RPSPHELPT
+630 RPAEQSSAAT

-650 GSLQQKRKDEG
+650 GSLQQKRKEEG
-661 PKDQLTFE
+661 PKDQMSFE
-669 EAVVAAIDFQGALT
+669 EAVVAAIDFHGALT
-683 GTGSYAPPLEARG
+683 GTGSYAPPPEARG
-696 GKHKGGGVGPS
+696 GKHKGAGVGPS

-754 SVWMGMGQALTEEMI
+754 SVWMGMGQALTEEMV

-787 SVESPDVEPI
+787 SVESPEIEPI
-797 IVESVDPEGPF
+797 IVESIDPEGPF

-823 AIGNAIYDAVGV
+823 AIANAIYDAVGI

-849 ALRARK
+849 ALRAK
-855 KAKEIRMTEGVD
+855 KNAKAMNLTEGVD
-867 PTSPERFRE
+867 PTSPTRFRE

-889 RHELDPSRT
+889 RHPLDPSRH
-898 QVHSGGAD
+898 QLAGGAD

>member
-1 MPTTNDQRPTLDFSI
+1 MV
-16 IGKPTAMIDAAEKT
+16 DAAGKT
-30 TGAGKYTDD
+30 TGAGRYTDD
-39 LSVPGMLIG
+39 LSLPGMLVG

-61 QIDTTR
+61 RIDIGR
-67 AQKVEGVVAVVV
+67 AEKLEGVVAVAI
-79 GQDAPKTY
+79 GKDAPNTY
-87 GILPVGHDEYP
+87 GILPVGHDEHA
-98 LALDKV
+98 LAVDKV
-104 RYVGDNVACVVATS
+104 RYLGDNVACVAAVD
-118 EAIAEKAL
+118 EAAADRAL
-126 ELIDVDYEVLPAY
+126 ELIDVEYEVLPAY
-139 FDPEESMKAT
+139 FDPEESMKAET
-149 SNLIHDNKPNNLEKD
+149 DLIHDNKLHNLEKD
-164 YHHVFG
+164 YHHAFG
-170 DPEKG
+170 DPDKG
-175 FADADHVAAAR
+175 FVEADYVAEAR

-209 PHTGKPGRLT
+209 SQTGNPGRLI

-232 KLSLVLEMPMQQIR
+232 KLSLVLEMPMAQIR

-257 GKSEVIPIEIIAAV
+257 GKSEVIPLEVIAAI

-276 QAPVKV
+276 RAPVKI
-282 TYTREEVFWAHRGRP
+282 TYSREEVFWAHRGRP
-297 RTIIDLKTG
+297 RTLIDLKTG
-306 VTNDGRIT
+306 VKRDGSIT
-314 AVKARVVQDGGGYC
+314 AVKARVVQDGGAYC

-383 LDELAAKIDMDPAEI
+383 LDELAATINLDPAEI
-398 RRRNLLQPPCITV
+398 RRRNLLKPPCVTI

-419 GLPECIDKT
+419 GLPECIEKT
-428 VERSGWKERKGK
+428 VERSGWKDRKGK
-440 LPKGRGLG
+440 LEKGRGLG

-498 TAQIAAEVLGCS
+498 TAQIAAETLGCS
-510 LSRVRVVAAD
+510 LGRVRIVAAD

-550 KKLIAAAAAKKM
+550 KKQIASAAARKM
-562 NCVAEDLVF
+562 GCSVDDLIFRDDVVVREKL
-571 QADLVS
+571 AGEGA
-577 KSRATDQESRG
+577 RATHPEAS
-588 DSRLRLSSPCEVGPG
+588 
-603 GSLSTTS
+603 
-610 DEREGKPL
+610 
-618 SGQTP
+618 
-623 PGPDSRG
+623 
-630 RPSPHELPT
+630 

-661 PKDQLTFE
+661 PKDSMSFE
-669 EAVVAAIDFQGALT
+669 EAVVAAIDFHGTLT
-683 GTGSYAPPLEARG
+683 GTGSYAPPAEARG

-707 PAYSYSAQV
+707 PAYSYCAQV

-754 SVWMGMGQALTEEMI
+754 SVWMGMGQALTEEMV

-787 SVESPDVEPI
+787 SVESPEVDPI
-797 IVESVDPEGPF
+797 IVESIDPEGPF

-823 AIGNAIYDAVGV
+823 AIANAIYDAVGV
-835 RLHESPFTPERVLA
+835 RLHECPFTPERVLA
-849 ALRARK
+849 ALRAK
-855 KAKEIRMTEGVD
+855 KNAKPINLTEGID
-867 PTSPERFRE
+867 PTNPAGFRE

-889 RHELDPSRT
+889 RHVLDPSRRPVT
-898 QVHSGGAD
+898 FEAGGDD

>member
-1 MPTTNDQRPTLDFSI
+1 MSDFSI
-16 IGKPTAMIDAAEKT
+16 IGKPTAMVDAAEKT
-30 TGAGKYTDD
+30 TGAGKYADD
-39 LSVPGMLIG
+39 LSVPGMLVG
-48 KILHSPYPHARIK
+48 KILHSPYPHARIAT
-61 QIDTTR
+61 IDISR
-67 AQKVEGVVAVVV
+67 AEALDGVVTVVI
-79 GQDAPKTY
+79 GKDAPNPY
-87 GILPVGHDEYP
+87 GILPVGHDEHA

-104 RYVGDNVACVVATS
+104 RYVGDNVACVVAIS

-126 ELIDVDYEVLPAY
+126 ELVDVTYDVLPAY
-139 FDPEESMKAT
+139 FDPEESMKAE
-149 SNLIHDNKPNNLEKD
+149 SQFIHDNKPGNLEKD
-164 YHHVFG
+164 YHHAFG
-170 DPEKG
+170 DPDKG
-175 FADADHVAAAR
+175 FADADHIAEAR
-186 FIANEVTHAAMEP
+186 FVANEVTHAAMEP

-209 PHTGKPGRLT
+209 PHTGKAGRLT

-232 KLSLVLEMPMQQIR
+232 KLSLVLEMPMSQIR

-257 GKSEVIPIEIIAAV
+257 GKSEVIPLEIIAAV

-276 QAPVKV
+276 QAPVKI

-306 VTNDGRIT
+306 ITNDGRIT
-314 AVKARVVQDGGGYC
+314 SVKARVVQDGGAYC

-383 LDELAAKIDMDPAEI
+383 LDELAAKIGMDSAEI
-398 RRRNLLQPPCITV
+398 RQRNLLKPPCITV

-419 GLPECIDKT
+419 GLPECIEKT
-428 VERSGWKERKGK
+428 VERSGWKQRKGK

-498 TAQIAAEVLGCS
+498 TAQVAAEILGCS
-510 LSRVRVVAAD
+510 LQRVRIIAAD

-545 AAAEV
+545 AAEDV
-550 KKLIAAAAAKKM
+550 KKRIAAAAAKKM
-562 NCVAEDLVF
+562 NCAPEELIFRDDLVF
-571 QADLVS
+571 KKGSPAPSIKKDQA
-577 KSRATDQESRG
+577 E
-588 DSRLRLSSPCEVGPG
+588 EVEITQAGA
-603 GSLSTTS
+603 S
-610 DEREGKPL
+610 
-618 SGQTP
+618 
-623 PGPDSRG
+623 
-630 RPSPHELPT
+630 

-650 GSLQQKRKDEG
+650 GSLQQKRKEEG
-661 PKDQLTFE
+661 PKDWMTFE
-669 EAVVAAIDFQGALT
+669 EAVVTAIDFHGALT
-683 GTGSYAPPLEARG
+683 GTGSYAPPPEARG
-696 GKHKGGGVGPS
+696 GRHKGGGVGPS

-716 AEVSVDEETGEVTVH
+716 AEVSVDEDTGEVIVH

-754 SVWMGMGQALTEEMI
+754 SVWMGMGQALTEEMV

-777 PGLLEYRSPS
+777 AGMLEYRSPS
-787 SVESPDVEPI
+787 VVESPDVEPI
-797 IVESVDPEGPF
+797 IVESIDPEGPF

-823 AIGNAIYDAVGV
+823 AISNAIYDAVGI

-849 ALRARK
+849 ALRAK
-855 KAKEIRMTEGVD
+855 HKARNLNMTGGVD
-867 PTSPERFRE
+867 PTSPTRFRE
-876 HGGSLWFKGKGPE
+876 HGGSLRFKGKGPE
-889 RHELDPSRT
+889 RHALDPAAHAGRPLI
-898 QVHSGGAD
+898 GGDD

>member
-1 MPTTNDQRPTLDFSI
+1 MSTDFSI
-16 IGKPTAMIDAAEKT
+16 IGKPIAMVDAAGKT
-30 TGAGKYTDD
+30 TGSGKYADD

-61 QIDTTR
+61 RIDTSR
-67 AQKVEGVVAVVV
+67 AEKLDGVVAVVV
-79 GQDAPKTY
+79 GADAPNPY
-87 GILPVGHDEYP
+87 GILPVGHDEHA
-98 LALDKV
+98 LATDKV
-104 RYVGDNVACVVATS
+104 RYVGDNVACVAAID
-118 EAIAEKAL
+118 EASAEKAL
-126 ELIDVDYEVLPAY
+126 ELIDVEYEVLPAY
-139 FDPEESMKAT
+139 FDPEDSMKAET
-149 SNLIHDNKPNNLEKD
+149 DLIHDDKPHNIEKD

-175 FADADHVAAAR
+175 FAEADQIAEAR

-199 HSTLASFEID
+199 HCTLAAFEID
-209 PHTGKPGRLT
+209 PQTGKPGRL
-219 VWSSTQVPYYLQH
+219 VVQSSTQVPYYLQH
-232 KLSLVLEMPMQQIR
+232 KLSLVLEMPMSQIR

-257 GKSEVIPIEIIAAV
+257 GKSEVIPLEIIAAV

-276 QAPVKV
+276 KAPVKI

-297 RTIIDLKTG
+297 RTIVDLKTG
-306 VTNDGRIT
+306 IKKDGHIT

-352 YDGYRVLTNKPACG
+352 YDGYRVLTNKPVCG

-383 LDELAAKIDMDPAEI
+383 LDELAAKIGMDPAEV
-398 RRRNLLQPPCITV
+398 RRVNLLKPPCITV

-419 GLPECIDKT
+419 GLPECIDQ
-428 VERSGWKERKGK
+428 VYERSGWKQRKGK

-487 ASEIGQGSDTM
+487 ASDIGQGSDTM
-498 TAQIAAEVLGCS
+498 VAQIAAETLGCS
-510 LSRVRVVAAD
+510 LSRVKVVAAD

-532 SRVTFMAGNATLR
+532 SRVTFMNGNATLKAAQDVKKQIAS
-545 AAAEV
+545 AAARKMGCAPEE
-550 KKLIAAAAAKKM
+550 LIFRDDIVGRKNGHVGTAA
-562 NCVAEDLVF
+562 L
-571 QADLVS
+571 
-577 KSRATDQESRG
+577 
-588 DSRLRLSSPCEVGPG
+588 
-603 GSLSTTS
+603 
-610 DEREGKPL
+610 
-618 SGQTP
+618 
-623 PGPDSRG
+623 G
-630 RPSPHELPT
+630 RPVEHSST
-639 VSGRVE
+639 ASVSGRVE

-661 PKDQLTFE
+661 PKDSLTFE
-669 EAVVAAIDFQGALT
+669 EAVVAAIDFHGALS
-683 GTGSYAPPLEARG
+683 GTGSYAPPLDARG
-696 GKHKGGGVGPS
+696 GKHKGAGVGPS

-716 AEVSVDEETGEVTVH
+716 AEVSVDEETGEVAVH
-731 KVWAAHDCGRAL
+731 KVWASHDCGRAL

-754 SVWMGMGQALTEEMI
+754 SVWMGMGQALTEEMV

-787 SVESPDVEPI
+787 SVESPEVEAI
-797 IVESVDPEGPF
+797 IVESIDPEGPF

-823 AIGNAIYDAVGV
+823 AIANAIYDAVGV

-849 ALRARK
+849 AIRAK
-855 KAKEIRMTEGVD
+855 KNAKALNLTEGVD
-867 PTSPERFRE
+867 PTAPAKFRE
-876 HGGSLWFKGKGPE
+876 HGGSLWYRGKGPE
-889 RHELDPSRT
+889 RHPLDPARRE
-898 QVHSGGAD
+898 A